1 MRRLLVCALLLAACR
16 GGKDTEGTHEQ
27 QLQVAGK
34 TGTASISG
42 SVTFKG
48 TAPAPANVT
57 PTADCAKLHGATPAP
72 LVVGASGGVKDA
84 FVWVKAGI
92 TGSYPVPSEP
102 VTLDQKGCEYTPRV
116 FGARAGQTVVLAN
129 SDPLLHNVHAPGF
142 NVPLAS
148 AGVKVERKLGKAE
161 VPATIT
167 CDVHPWMRA
176 FAGVVAHPF
185 FAVSKADGSFEI
197 KGLPAGNYTLEV
209 WQEKLGRQTQ
219 QVTIADGEAKSG
231 VNFELKMP

>member
-1 MRRLLVCALLLAACR
+1 MNRLLVCALLLAACR
-16 GGKDTEGTHEQ
+16 GGKDTEGTQ
-27 QLQVAGK
+27 QQQTETPGK
-34 TGTASISG
+34 TGTASLGG
-42 SVTFKG
+42 SVMFKG
-48 TAPAPANVT
+48 TPPPAPKLV
-57 PTADCAKLHGATPAP
+57 PTADCAKLHGETPAP
-72 LVVGASGGVKDA
+72 LVVGGNGGVKDA
-84 FVWVKAGI
+84 FVWVKEGI
-92 TGSYPVPSEP
+92 SGSYPVPSEP

-148 AGVKVERKLGKAE
+148 AGVKVERKLARPE

-167 CDVHPWMRA
+167 CDVHPWMRS

-185 FAVSKADGSFEI
+185 FAVSKADGSYEI
-197 KGLPAGNYTLEV
+197 KGLPAGSYTIEV

-219 QVTIADGEAKSG
+219 KVTVADGEAKKLD
-231 VNFELKMP
+231 FELKLP